1 MLGSHKNGVQ
11 RTLEE
16 HEDVEAGE
24 VAEQPVYVYGSSL
37 FLFMFMLMGAKQ

>member
-1 MLGSHKNGVQ
+1 MLGSDKNGVQ

-24 VAEQPVYVYGSSL
+24 VAEQPLAFDIDHIDIKSY
-37 FLFMFMLMGAKQ
+37 